1 MEPPCTGASL
11 WGTKKFSMDHADA
24 QNLHAVEK
32 YLLGELSPAE
42 SEDFELHFFS
52 CSECAE
58 DLKVAVM
65 LAENGKALAA
75 DQINPAEDLV
85 AEAGRKTAGRRR
97 WPWAADWL
105 RVGAPAFAAL
115 MLCAVTV
122 YQNTVTIPHL
132 REEAASASSLDAPVS
147 YALRAASRGTEAE
160 VVAGRSTRD
169 ILLRFDPT
177 WDRQASSLECEL
189 TGPKG
194 TAPLRV
200 REPAPDPG
208 RDIYLV
214 VPTQSAPPGHWALTV
229 RDGDPDGGALLAQY
243 SFQIR
248 YR

>member
-1 MEPPCTGASL
+1 MGAAF
-11 WGTKKFSMDHADA
+11 WMAKTFSMDHVDA
-24 QNLHAVEK
+24 QHLHAAER
-32 YLLGELSPAE
+32 YLLGELSPAQSDE
-42 SEDFELHFFS
+42 FELHFFS
-52 CSECAE
+52 CPECAE

-75 DQINPAEDLV
+75 DLINPAEDLV
-85 AEAGRKTAGRRR
+85 AESGKKKSVQRR
-97 WPWAADWL
+97 WAWAVGWL
-105 RVGAPAFAAL
+105 RFGAPAFAAL
-115 MLCAVTV
+115 LLCAVTV

-132 REEAASASSLDAPVS
+132 RDEAAAASSLDAPVS
-147 YALRAASRGTEAE
+147 YALRAASRGPEAE

-177 WDRQASSLECEL
+177 WDRQAGSLECEL

-214 VPTQSAPPGHWALTV
+214 VPTQSAPAGHWTLTV